1 MRHQLH
7 LVVTGAL
14 VALTGLGATAAAHE
28 PFEPVVV
35 YNVSPYDLPPPGYVH
50 GPIYV
55 VNQGPHYAGPGI
67 VAIRTF
73 AVPAYSEG
81 YAYGSPYPYVRG
93 YGDWAYGPGYA
104 PIYRPPYWHG
114 RVHRSDDAV
123 GYGPRIYRRHV
134 FRPYAGAYRYRPAPS
149 ARVIRVNEQPRV
161 APPAA
166 SPPMPQARPQTPET
180 SAPQAKPTPPAAP
193 GRPDAGGHSR

>member
-7 LVVTGAL
+7 LVLTGAL
-14 VALTGLGATAAAHE
+14 AALTGLGTVAAAHE
-28 PFEPVVV
+28 PVAV
-35 YNVSPYDLPPPGYVH
+35 YEVAPYDLPPPGYVH

-81 YAYGSPYPYVRG
+81 GYYGSPYPYIGPYVRG
-93 YGDWAYGPGYA
+93 YGDWSYGPGYA
-104 PIYRPPYWHG
+104 PVYRPPYWHG
-114 RVHRSDDAV
+114 RVHRSDDAI
-123 GYGPRIYRRHV
+123 GYGPRVYRRHV

-166 SPPMPQARPQTPET
+166 TPPMPQARPQTPA
-180 SAPQAKPTPPAAP
+180 APQTPPAKP
-193 GRPDAGGHSR
+193 GQPDAGGHAR